1 MVIRPGWTT
10 HGMNMGQRSLQLNNT
25 YTVNSDGSIAYH
37 VAQMPPNANIFQPGP
52 AFLYVTI
59 NGIPSNGTYLIVGTG
74 QVGTQPLGAVASL
87 PPNVRVDSASGSGST
102 GSGSTGS
109 KSSSISTGILIAIIV
124 GGIAVV
130 GVLGAIFGVCI
141 SKRRRQNAQGQGG
154 APYSQSAPMSVPM
167 TKRQSD
173 SSAFIPLQP
182 NAPMSNNN
190 WDNSNVHLVSPSAP
204 YQDQRQGTRS
214 GEFDS
219 YYEQP
224 ARMSTN
230 DGPPRY

>member
-25 YTVNSDGSIAYH
+25 YTVNSDGSIIYH

-59 NGIPSNGTYLIVGTG
+59 NGIPSNGTYLTVGTG
-74 QVGTQPLGAVASL
+74 QIATQPLGAVASL
-87 PPNVRVDSASGSGST
+87 PANIRVDSASGSGSSN
-102 GSGSTGS
+102 GSGGKT
-109 KSSSISTGILIAIIV
+109 SSISTGILIAIIV

-130 GVLGAIFGVCI
+130 GVLGAVFGVCI
-141 SKRRRQNAQGQGG
+141 SRRRRQNAQKQGG
-154 APYSQSAPMSVPM
+154 NGPYSQSTQMSAPSG
-167 TKRQSD
+167 KRHSD

-182 NAPMSNNN
+182 NPPMSNQN
-190 WDNSNVHLVSPSAP
+190 WDGSNVHLVSPSAP
-204 YQDQRQGTRS
+204 YVDNTRGARS

-224 ARMSTN
+224 PRMSTN